1 MHIPVLI
8 CGFVVGPAA
17 GLLVGLIAPFLSHL
31 LTSMPPAYAVPLMTM
46 ELPLY
51 GLVAGLAFKRLKLN
65 IYLSLIIAMVVGRI
79 AFAIGLFLL
88 GAFIELPYGPLEFFA
103 AGGAMVSGIP
113 GIVIQIIIIPPLVA
127 ALKRA
132 GNIS

>member
-1 MHIPVLI
+1 M
-8 CGFVVGPAA
+8 
-17 GLLVGLIAPFLSHL
+17 
-31 LTSMPPAYAVPLMTM
+31 
-46 ELPLY
+46 
-51 GLVAGLAFKRLKLN
+51 
-65 IYLSLIIAMVVGRI
+65 RI
-79 AFAIGLFLL
+79 AFALGLFLL